1 MCCQWFCPRS
11 QTSTNESEKR
21 LLEEH
26 KTYQG
31 AHQLTTEAPRLGHDS
46 EDPQNTQ
53 DSYDCPTD
61 HEDAGEVYETVY
73 RFIEDQERNA
83 KNQDEYKTQ
92 FDKLLKRRRFRR
104 TILYLGNRKDLSEYK
119 DHIEARIRG
128 MVKDLDPKPE
138 ADKVDDIVNFMVKLT
153 LESDIRKH
161 IINSVN
167 NFMSAE

>member
-1 MCCQWFCPRS
+1 MCQWFCPRNK
-11 QTSTNESEKR
+11 TYTHESEKS
-21 LLEEH
+21 LLAED

-31 AHQLTTEAPRLGHDS
+31 AQQLTTEAPRLGRDS

-61 HEDAGEVYETVY
+61 HEDADEVKQTVY
-73 RFIEDQERNA
+73 QFIEDKESNA
-83 KNQDEYKTQ
+83 VNQDRYKKQ
-92 FDKLLKRRRFRR
+92 FDKLLRRRRYRR

-119 DHIEARIRG
+119 DHIEQRIRG

-138 ADKVDDIVNFMVKLT
+138 ADKVDDIVDFIVTLT
-153 LESDIRKH
+153 MDASIRKQ

>member
-1 MCCQWFCPRS
+1 MCCQWFCP
-11 QTSTNESEKR
+11 TSRTTTHESEEK
-21 LLEEH
+21 LLPRD
-26 KTYQG
+26 KTYQ
-31 AHQLTTEAPRLGHDS
+31 AHQLSTEGPRLGRDS

-61 HEDAGEVYETVY
+61 HEDADDVKETVY
-73 RFIEDQERNA
+73 RFIEDHESNVV
-83 KNQDEYKTQ
+83 NQDEYKAQ
-92 FDKLLKRRRFRR
+92 FDKLLKRRRYRR

-119 DHIEARIRG
+119 GHIEARIRG

-138 ADKVDDIVNFMVKLT
+138 PDKVDNIVDFMVELT
-153 LESDIRKH
+153 LDSNIRKH